1 MPTILDLLNYRVRL
15 FLLFS
20 SLSALLFVR
29 TYCSSVC
36 PFIDGLS
43 EYTILINLGGI
54 FIFQML
60 IRELLYRFFNRPWKN
75 HSLVRQ
81 AYYLSILSWMLAGIA
96 ASLLHAYL
104 YPGFPTGS
112 HIKLLSSYWILGAGI
127 LAQLEYV
134 IFETRY
140 KRMKTVQE
148 KMIYK
153 ERLSRRIMESLLIF
167 TLAPTV
173 TMLLTIMRYN
183 YEGVLS
189 SKVIVEVLYI
199 GSLTVFAAI
208 LVAFLMGKML
218 KDDTSQII
226 ASIKKVEAGDFHSPL
241 HLHRSDELEEISEGI
256 NTMAKG
262 LRLREQ
268 IKEVFGRFVNP
279 KTAEHIIEQ
288 YVKEDSKVVMRGEK
302 RYAVILMAD
311 IRDFTKLSE
320 KMAPDALLSLL
331 NQYFSLMV
339 DAIHEEEGVV
349 DKFMGDAV
357 MAVFGLPE
365 QKESELAA
373 VRCALRMRQKLSE
386 LNIHLQK
393 EGTVTLDN
401 GIGIH
406 GGEVIAGYLGSE
418 ARLEFTVI
426 GSPVNLASRIEQQTK
441 KYKKSILISKQIR
454 EKVADI
460 FECTFVDSVLLKGV
474 TEAESL
480 YSINPDYRSML

>member
-1 MPTILDLLNYRVRL
+1 MKIL
-15 FLLFS
+15 
-20 SLSALLFVR
+20 
-29 TYCSSVC
+29 
-36 PFIDGLS
+36 
-43 EYTILINLGGI
+43 
-54 FIFQML
+54 
-60 IRELLYRFFNRPWKN
+60 
-75 HSLVRQ
+75 
-81 AYYLSILSWMLAGIA
+81 
-96 ASLLHAYL
+96 
-104 YPGFPTGS
+104 
-112 HIKLLSSYWILGAGI
+112 
-127 LAQLEYV
+127 
-134 IFETRY
+134 
-140 KRMKTVQE
+140 QE
-148 KMIYK
+148 KMIYQ

-167 TLAPTV
+167 TLAPTI

-208 LVAFLMGKML
+208 FVAYLMGKML
-218 KDDTSQII
+218 KEDTSQIV
-226 ASIKKVEAGDFHSPL
+226 ASIQKVESGDL
-241 HLHRSDELEEISEGI
+241 HIQLRLHRSDELEEISEGI
-256 NTMAKG
+256 NSMAKG

-302 RYAVILMAD
+302 RHVVILMAD
-311 IRDFTKLSE
+311 LRDFTKLSE

-357 MAVFGLPE
+357 MALFGLAA
-365 QKESELAA
+365 QKEPELAA

-386 LNIHLQK
+386 LNIQLQK
-393 EGTVTLDN
+393 EGTSTLTN

-406 GGEVIAGYLGSE
+406 AGEVIAGYLGSE

-426 GSPVNLASRIEQQTK
+426 GSPVNIASRIEQETK
-441 KYKKSILISKQIR
+441 KYKKSILISEEIR
-454 EKVADI
+454 EKAADV
-460 FECTFVDSVLLKGV
+460 FECTFVDSVRLKGV
-474 TEAESL
+474 QEAASL
-480 YSINPDYRSML
+480 YSVNEVCSKEL